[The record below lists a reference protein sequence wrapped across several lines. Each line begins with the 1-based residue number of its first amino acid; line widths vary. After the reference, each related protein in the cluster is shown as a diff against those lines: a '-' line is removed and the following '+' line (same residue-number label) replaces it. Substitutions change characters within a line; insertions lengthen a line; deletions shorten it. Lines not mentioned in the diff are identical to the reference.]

1 MLNYE
6 PLQNEKL
13 TFVAAPRLSPD
24 QKGKGQKKQHE
35 PGDHQGDDSRE
46 LRPGVL
52 GSVWRDGMQVRH
64 QWDSDRQLNQ
74 KQILLARHKLL
85 AYLLLTTEGDGTE
98 TIHALLL
105 KL

>member
-46 LRPGVL
+46 PPGVL
-52 GSVWRDGMQVRH
+52 GSV
-64 QWDSDRQLNQ
+64 
-74 KQILLARHKLL
+74 
-85 AYLLLTTEGDGTE
+85 
-98 TIHALLL
+98 
-105 KL
+105 